1 MEDCTGDTFK
11 AVERV
16 LKGAVSK
23 VLSEYGNRQD
33 VLPRGQPSASG
44 LGPSVDH
51 RRSRPSSHEGCT
63 STGPS
68 TSGFRARRKR
78 ERESSPDTDLSDYS
92 HRPPVPKRQKKG

>member
-1 MEDCTGDTFK
+1 MEDYSGEAFK

-33 VLPRGQPSASG
+33 VLPRGQPSTSG
-44 LGPSVDH
+44 LRPCVDH
-51 RRSRPSSHEGCT
+51 RGSRSSEGCT

-78 ERESSPDTDLSDYS
+78 ERESSPDSDLSDCS
-92 HRPPVPKRQKKG
+92 HRPPFPKRQKKG